1 MTNTDRA
8 GQHGQGALIYFS
20 FERFLHLASSFFRE
34 CNPHDSACC
43 LNKVHAFLIWQS
55 NLGKCWGQPVLQ
67 SDRGKP
73 GRVRACRD
81 TKGLGSLA
89 LWTQLTGH
97 RHGRDKDLVCRAPRE
112 RSWLS
117 FVTEVSL
124 GSTGWSGTC
133 CVNGAGTMWT
143 TLAVNTGV
151 RLPLPKDWVQWCE
164 LSQPVGVAF

>member
-1 MTNTDRA
+1 MLQISQILSDYTMSWSPVWSL
-8 GQHGQGALIYFS
+8 LIYPIPEQLLENDKHWQSRAAWPRSPDLFQLWKVS
-20 FERFLHLASSFFRE
+20 TLDFFRE

-55 NLGKCWGQPVLQ
+55 NLGKCWGQPVLE

-73 GRVRACRD
+73 GRVRSCWD

-97 RHGRDKDLVCRAPRE
+97 RHGRDKVLVCRAPRKE
-112 RSWLS
+112 WLS

-133 CVNGAGTMWT
+133 CANGAGTM
-143 TLAVNTGV
+143 
-151 RLPLPKDWVQWCE
+151 
-164 LSQPVGVAF
+164 